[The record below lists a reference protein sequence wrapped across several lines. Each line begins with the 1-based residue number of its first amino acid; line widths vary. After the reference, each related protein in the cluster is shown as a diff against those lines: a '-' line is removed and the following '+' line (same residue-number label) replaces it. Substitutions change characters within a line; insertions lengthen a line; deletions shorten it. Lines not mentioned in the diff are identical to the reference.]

1 MCAKVDGVV
10 LALTRRKPMDLSLVG
25 GHYDALQ
32 HSVAETRRE
41 RDDRRERR
49 QREDELRLRWLADVA
64 RIPEWHGARS
74 RLLQRLCEQLEG
86 ESRGVL
92 TGTHLPLGHSHGTR
106 KALGGIVTNYAG
118 DLWVSFGLERLA

>member
-1 MCAKVDGVV
+1 MCV
-10 LALTRRKPMDLSLVG
+10 ALTRRKPMDLSLVG

-64 RIPEWHGARS
+64 RIPEWHFLAR
-74 RLLQRLCEQLEG
+74 
-86 ESRGVL
+86 
-92 TGTHLPLGHSHGTR
+92 LGRDCCNGY
-106 KALGGIVTNYAG
+106 VNN
-118 DLWVSFGLERLA
+118 